1 MKYLKEAAY
10 PFALFVLIMAL
21 LAAGD
26 EQNWFY
32 FKTMM
37 AGVTE

>member
-1 MKYLKEAAY
+1 MDLIKRAAY
-10 PFALFVLIMAL
+10 PLALFVLLMAL

-26 EQNWFY
+26 DQNWFY